1 MIQNMFGDYEERKIA
16 TWEELN
22 KRFNY
27 NQRKELEQIGY
38 SMLTKDQLKFLY
50 GPKSPFND
58 SVTLERLLPLTE
70 TLTINQIIERD
81 IKKISQMNS
90 FNIRQHDV
98 VNEGCKEPGPARA
111 RISGNF
117 RSDIDPDIMRFQDFT
132 NQP

>member
-1 MIQNMFGDYEERKIA
+1 MFGDYEERKIA

-27 NQRKELEQIGY
+27 KQRKELDQIGY

-70 TLTINQIIERD
+70 SLTINQIIERD
-81 IKKISQMNS
+81 IKKISQMSS

-98 VNEGCKEPGPARA
+98 VVRIFIVGKFWEFVLTYQNE
-111 RISGNF
+111 S
-117 RSDIDPDIMRFQDFT
+117 
-132 NQP
+132 